1 MKILI
6 VSDTHG
12 KNLNLERVLEYVPSI
27 DLLIHL
33 GDIEGSEDFIEAI
46 APCPV
51 EMVAGNNDFFSS
63 LPREKVIYLGERHKA
78 FICHGQFYYVNFGT
92 SRIEEEAK
100 SRGCDIVIFG
110 HTHRPLIEKN
120 GDFWCLNPGSLSF
133 PRQENRRPS
142 YIIMEIDEN
151 DEIKAV
157 VNYY

>member
-12 KNLNLERVLEYVPSI
+12 RNLNLERVLEYVPPI

-33 GDIEGSEDFIEAI
+33 GDIEGAEDFIEAV

-63 LPREKVIYLGERHKA
+63 LPKEKVIELGKHHKA
-78 FICHGQFYYVNFGT
+78 FLSHGHYYYVSFGT
-92 SRIEEEAK
+92 EQIIEEAK
-100 SRGCDIVIFG
+100 SRDCDIAIFG
-110 HTHRPLIEKN
+110 HTHRPLIEKRD
-120 GDFWCLNPGSLSF
+120 DFLCLNPGSLSF

-142 YIIMEIDEN
+142 YIILNIEEDGKIH
-151 DEIKAV
+151 AA

>member
-12 KNLNLERVLEYVPSI
+12 KNLNLERVLEYVPPI

-51 EMVAGNNDFFSS
+51 EMVSGNNDFFSS
-63 LPREKVIYLGERHKA
+63 LPKEKVIYLGQRHKA
-78 FICHGQFYYVNFGT
+78 LISHGHYYYVNFGT
-92 SRIEEEAK
+92 SRIMEEAK
-100 SRGCDIVIFG
+100 SRGCDIAIFG
-110 HTHRPLIEKN
+110 HTHRPLIEKDD
-120 GDFWCLNPGSLSF
+120 DFLCINPGSLSF

-142 YIIMEIDEN
+142 YAIMEIDDK
-151 DEIKAV
+151 DEIRV
-157 VNYY
+157 VINYY